1 MTARSSSDAPLPRP
15 SGDAYG
21 VQPIPPQEA
30 PDRLQ
35 ATLNALPDI
44 LFVLDRGKRIL
55 DFHAPHPELLYVPPE
70 QFLGR
75 TINKVVPLSAA
86 AVLDEAM
93 EKALAEGKH
102 RGCVYSLPS
111 PGGERWFE
119 ASIAVQG
126 KPASPDA
133 RLVVIV
139 RDVTERVRVEE
150 ALRESE
156 ARFDQSAQQS
166 RTVVWE
172 VDAEGRFTFV
182 SHVVESVLGYRPEEL
197 VGQRHFYDL
206 YPEESLETVRAAM
219 FEVFR
224 RRDAICNYESLAR
237 TKDGRSVWVVSNGIP
252 RLNADGT
259 LRGYRGS
266 NMDITERK
274 RAEEALRE
282 SEERARAI
290 HDNLP
295 DGLVYQIDS
304 GGDGQQRRFSF
315 VSKGVE
321 RLHGITADEAARDA
335 GLIYGQVLEE
345 DRPKVAEQEVRAV
358 ATMTPLRV
366 EVRRRLPSGEI
377 RWSLFMS
384 APRRMPNGHLVWDG
398 VELDVTERKRAE
410 EALRESETKYRRL
423 HETMRD
429 AFVSA
434 DMEGRILENNA
445 AFQVLTG
452 YFGNEL
458 LGMRYQDL
466 TPEKWRA
473 AEAKIVAEQVLPR
486 GYSDVYQKEY
496 VRKDGTTVPVELRT
510 ILIRDEAGRPTGM
523 WASIRNVT
531 ARLRV
536 ERALKQATVEL
547 DRRVK
552 ERTADLEASRQ
563 ALAKSEA
570 QFREMAANIQDVF
583 WLIDAKT
590 GRALYVSPAFEI
602 IWGRSPQKENPSVLT
617 WAASLHPDD
626 RNRALQAF
634 RQGLAVGRY
643 EKLDVRVVRPDGSI
657 RWIEVSGWIVRTA
670 PGESRRIAGVMRD
683 ITDRRRLE
691 AEILAAAETER
702 LRIGRDLH
710 DGLGQALTGIGYMAE
725 AVREDL
731 ARRSLPEAADVG
743 KLAELIEKTAAHAHA
758 LARGLLLVEL
768 KRYGLGSALRELASQ
783 TQELFGVACRY
794 EGPDN
799 ADGVDADVATH
810 LYCIAQEAAS
820 NAAKHSQGKTIAI
833 RLFRERDGLLL
844 SIHDTGRGLSGD
856 GGNSSGM
863 GMDIMRYRAGI
874 IGADFWIDSETGMG
888 TCVNCRLS
896 RAAPSGEIPP

>member
-1 MTARSSSDAPLPRP
+1 MTARSPSDAPPPRP

-21 VQPIPPQEA
+21 VPPVPPQEA
-30 PDRLQ
+30 QDRLR
-35 ATLNALPDI
+35 ATLNALPGI

-55 DFHAPHPELLYVPPE
+55 DFHAPHPEQLYVPPD

-75 TINKVVPLSAA
+75 TMNKVVPLSAA
-86 AVLDEAM
+86 AILDEAV
-93 EKALAEGKH
+93 EKALAEGQP

-111 PGGERWFE
+111 PGGARWFE

-126 KPASPDA
+126 KPASPDV

-139 RDVTERVRVEE
+139 HDITERVRAEE

-172 VDAEGRFTFV
+172 VDAEGRFTYV
-182 SHVVESVLGYRPEEL
+182 SHGVETVLGYRPDEL

-206 YPEESLETVRAAM
+206 YPAENRETVRAAM

-224 RRDAICNYESLAR
+224 RRDAIRNYESLAR
-237 TKDGRSVWVVSNGIP
+237 TKDGRPVWVVSNGIP
-252 RLNADGT
+252 CLNADGT

-304 GGDGQQRRFSF
+304 GADGKQRRFSF

-345 DRPKVAEQEVRAV
+345 DRPKVAEREDRAV

-377 RWSLFMS
+377 RWSLFTS
-384 APRRMPNGHLVWDG
+384 APRRMSNGHLVWDG
-398 VELDVTERKRAE
+398 IELDVTERKRAE
-410 EALRESETKYRRL
+410 EALRESERKYRQL

-429 AFVSA
+429 AFVST
-434 DMEGRILENNA
+434 DMEGRILESNP
-445 AFQVLTG
+445 AFQLLTG
-452 YFGNEL
+452 YSEDEL
-458 LGMRYQDL
+458 RGMRYQDL

-473 AEAKIVAEQVLPR
+473 AEEKILAEQVLPR
-486 GYSDVYQKEY
+486 GYTDVYQKEY
-496 VRKDGTTVPVELRT
+496 VRKDGALLPVELRT
-510 ILIRDEAGRPTGM
+510 VLIRDEAGRPAGM
-523 WASIRNVT
+523 WAAVRDIA
-531 ARLRV
+531 ARLRI
-536 ERALKQATVEL
+536 ERALKRAAVEL

-552 ERTADLEASRQ
+552 KRTADLEASRQ

-583 WLIDAKT
+583 WLVDAQT

-602 IWGRSPQKENPSVLT
+602 IWGRPPQKEHPSVLT

-643 EKLDVRVVRPDGSI
+643 EKLEVRVVRPDGSI

-710 DGLGQALTGIGYMAE
+710 DSLGQALTGIGYMAE

-731 ARRSLPEAADVG
+731 ARRSLPDAADVG
-743 KLAELIEKTAAHAHA
+743 ELAELIEKTAAHAHA

-768 KRYGLGSALRELASQ
+768 KRYGLGAALRELASM

-794 EGPDN
+794 EGPDEVLGVE
-799 ADGVDADVATH
+799 ADAATH
-810 LYCIAQEAAS
+810 LYCIAQEAAT
-820 NAAKHSQGKTIAI
+820 NAARHSQGKAIAI
-833 RLFRERDGLLL
+833 RLVPERDGILL
-844 SIHDTGRGLSGD
+844 SIRDTGRGLSGEKRD
-856 GGNSSGM
+856 AAGM

-874 IGADFWIDSETGMG
+874 IGADFWIDSEPGRG
-888 TCVNCRLS
+888 LSVNCRLS
-896 RAAPSGEIPP
+896 RAAPSGEAPP